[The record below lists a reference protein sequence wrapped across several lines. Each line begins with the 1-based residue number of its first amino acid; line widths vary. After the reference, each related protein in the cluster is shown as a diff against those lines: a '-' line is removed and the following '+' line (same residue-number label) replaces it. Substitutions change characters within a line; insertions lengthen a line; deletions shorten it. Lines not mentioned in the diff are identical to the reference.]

1 MKRRFRKKK
10 ISIWVDKI
18 EAKVRGPLA
27 YHPRWSGTKTPES
40 IQWVITHVPT
50 GQTFGKKHYESEAQA
65 RQYLLLIEGFCK
77 AKKIKLD
84 VDEEALKEH
93 HDTFRTFI
101 AELDKLD
108 EERRKALLTK
118 LTGET

>member
-10 ISIWVDKI
+10 ISIWVHKI

-27 YHPRWSGTKTPES
+27 YHPRWSGTKTPDS
-40 IQWVITHVPT
+40 VQWVITHVPT
-50 GQTFGKKHYESEAQA
+50 GQRFGNKTYETEAQA
-65 RQYLLLIEGFCK
+65 REYLLLIEGFCK
-77 AKKIKLD
+77 AKTIDLTKEDL
-84 VDEEALKEH
+84 EEH
-93 HDTFRTFI
+93 FDTFRTFLK
-101 AELDKLD
+101 ELDKLD